1 MLRKFILL
9 VLLLNTISIG
19 SILLI
24 SETSYS
30 FRGIYTEQLLWIFTR
45 IFNTLSSI
53 FFLFLIIFQ
62 LLIKRLE
69 RKYITIF
76 LVSLLSYPGSFIYYV
91 FIIASTMGSPISV
104 HDYVSPSGQKSMTL
118 ALHLDR
124 DRGCYY
130 DVYVYRFIF
139 DKLEK
144 SIDLPIREGIN
155 SNTIKE
161 FCGNYQKA
169 TKITWLNDESQVEIK
184 INIERDFQV
193 ETQVETIEIN

>member
-1 MLRKFILL
+1 
-9 VLLLNTISIG
+9 
-19 SILLI
+19 
-24 SETSYS
+24 
-30 FRGIYTEQLLWIFTR
+30 
-45 IFNTLSSI
+45 
-53 FFLFLIIFQ
+53 
-62 LLIKRLE
+62 
-69 RKYITIF
+69 
-76 LVSLLSYPGSFIYYV
+76 
-91 FIIASTMGSPISV
+91 MGSPISV

-155 SNTIKE
+155 LNTIKE

-169 TKITWLNDESQVEIK
+169 TKITWLNDESQVEIR

-193 ETQVETIEIN
+193 EILVETIEIN